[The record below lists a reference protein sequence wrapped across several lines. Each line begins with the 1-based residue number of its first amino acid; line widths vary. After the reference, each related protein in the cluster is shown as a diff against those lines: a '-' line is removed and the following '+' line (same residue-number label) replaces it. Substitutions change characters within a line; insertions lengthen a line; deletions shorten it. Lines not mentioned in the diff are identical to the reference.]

1 MRGSFCS
8 ILLLSDVSALWP
20 YSGPPVRLQLIFIK
34 FANGKFILL
43 QLLLL
48 VLVVVIVVVAVV
60 VVSGR
65 RIHTENFY
73 LNDFQ
78 IMLVLLLPLLHCHFA
93 TPSLRSL
100 FSIYL
105 RDLHRFNSQRFWS
118 EIFLEFTPNHNIL
131 LL

>member
-1 MRGSFCS
+1 MRGSFCCCWV
-8 ILLLSDVSALWP
+8 LLLSDVSALSLALV
-20 YSGPPVRLQLIFIK
+20 SGPPVRLQLIFIK

-43 QLLLL
+43 QLLPLL
-48 VLVVVIVVVAVV
+48 VLVVVIVAVVV

-78 IMLVLLLPLLHCHFA
+78 IMFVLLLLLLPLLHCHFA

-105 RDLHRFNSQRFWS
+105 RDLHRFS
-118 EIFLEFTPNHNIL
+118 
-131 LL
+131 